1 MFTLRPPAPE
11 HVTEALVKNLVKI
24 MNKSR
29 DHNVAVIAA
38 YDQIVM
44 EYKIQFPEKLG
55 HRLLGYDERISTGIS
70 RLVQQM
76 SVRDQ
81 FQDQSPDLLGKFLII
96 QARSNQKVAQL
107 ICSNEQVQYWI
118 NDLIQSNE
126 ETQNELGKH
135 MAKLFLKYA
144 KATTEPWA
152 AKLMNA
158 AAGKNAPKG
167 PVADTGIL

>member
-1 MFTLRPPAPE
+1 MFTLRPSVPE

-44 EYKIQFPEKLG
+44 EYNIQFPEKLG

-107 ICSNEQVQYWI
+107 ICSNEQV
-118 NDLIQSNE
+118 
-126 ETQNELGKH
+126 
-135 MAKLFLKYA
+135 
-144 KATTEPWA
+144 
-152 AKLMNA
+152 
-158 AAGKNAPKG
+158 
-167 PVADTGIL
+167 